1 MINMNMMK
9 TKENYRREILG
20 IQLTGGAPLQR
31 GTPQRG
37 TPQGET
43 PQITPQDPKNTS
55 PLLIFYA
62 DPIDYELQKPMVD
75 KILSLFKTKP
85 LVLTPNNSSN
95 NGNNSDNDFDNG
107 PNNDFD
113 NGPNNDFDNDPNNN
127 SDSDSDNGNGS
138 KQRPIK
144 AQALFTFGDLKAP
157 NRFELNHLEAKERFS
172 FQSLNNISK
181 NNDLKHELWEK
192 LKKYT

>member
-1 MINMNMMK
+1 MINMNMNMNMNMMK

-31 GTPQRG
+31 GTPQG
-37 TPQGET
+37 GT

-113 NGPNNDFDNDPNNN
+113 
-127 SDSDSDNGNGS
+127 SDSDGDSDNGNGS